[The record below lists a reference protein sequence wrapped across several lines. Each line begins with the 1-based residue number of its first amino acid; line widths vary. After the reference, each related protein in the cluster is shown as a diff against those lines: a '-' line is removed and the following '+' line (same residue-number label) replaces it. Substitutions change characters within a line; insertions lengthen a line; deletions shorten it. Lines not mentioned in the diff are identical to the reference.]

1 MALSAIVATFMFGMV
16 PVSDA
21 APLLTIVGAETGSQS
36 GSTRTLSSH
45 GDWQV
50 QCDTGDAISCRMSIG
65 AEATSAN
72 GTHIAIE
79 LVGERPAKGEPLF
92 YVRAP
97 LDLLVANGMELRLT
111 EGKALRLSYRS
122 CHAAGCLA
130 PFRLTGEIAA
140 RFRRD
145 ASLTL
150 RLFDLEARPVDI
162 RVSLTGFTAAMKVM
176 MDARVR

>member
-72 GTHIAIE
+72 GTRIAIE
-79 LVGERPAKGEPLF
+79 LVGERPAMGEPLF

-97 LDLLVANGMELRLT
+97 LDLLVATAWN
-111 EGKALRLSYRS
+111 
-122 CHAAGCLA
+122 C
-130 PFRLTGEIAA
+130 
-140 RFRRD
+140 
-145 ASLTL
+145 ASPK
-150 RLFDLEARPVDI
+150 ARPCV
-162 RVSLTGFTAAMKVM
+162 FPTAPAMPP
-176 MDARVR
+176 AASPRSA